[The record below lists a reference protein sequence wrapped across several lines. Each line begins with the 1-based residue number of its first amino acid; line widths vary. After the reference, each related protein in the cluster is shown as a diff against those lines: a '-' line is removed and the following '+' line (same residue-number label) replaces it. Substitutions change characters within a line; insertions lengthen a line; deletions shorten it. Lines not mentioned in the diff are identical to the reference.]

1 MVGVAHRSGARVAV
15 EGEAGVVVAGGATVA
30 TLTSAVAA

>member
-1 MVGVAHRSGARVAV
+1 MVGVAHRSGARV

>member
-1 MVGVAHRSGARVAV
+1 MVGVARRSGARVAV
-15 EGEAGVVVAGGATVA
+15 EGEAGVVVAGRATVA